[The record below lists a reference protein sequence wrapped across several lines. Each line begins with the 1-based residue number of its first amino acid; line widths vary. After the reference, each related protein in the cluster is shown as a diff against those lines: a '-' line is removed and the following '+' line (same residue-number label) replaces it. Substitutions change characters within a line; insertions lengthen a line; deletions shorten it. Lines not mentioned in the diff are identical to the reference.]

1 MNSLFEDFLSYNE
14 GVRQLTEATINSY
27 RNDLEI
33 FENWMKELDLE
44 VFKLTT
50 SDVRIF
56 IAELADKKF
65 SPSSINRMLSTI
77 RGFYKYAIRFDYT
90 ESNPA
95 ASVCNLKLAQKLP
108 NFMFPKQA
116 EDFCALPEN
125 AGILWKTRDAALFAA
140 LYSTGC
146 RVSELSGLDMSDLD
160 STHSSAIVFGKGKK
174 ERKVF
179 FADFA
184 KHYLNEY
191 LKERDDLLKK
201 HQGGIQKGKDGKV
214 RDAIFLNQKA
224 QPLTARGIQYIIN
237 RYVEVSPK
245 LKKLSPHAF
254 RHSFASTLV
263 TRGADIRVVQELLGH
278 ESVSTTQK
286 YTHIT
291 AEQLHN
297 IYSFAHPHS

>member
-1 MNSLFEDFLSYNE
+1 MNKLFEDFLSYNE

-27 RNDLEI
+27 RNDLKL
-33 FENWMKELDLE
+33 FENWMNELDLE
-44 VFKLTT
+44 VLNLGL
-50 SDVRIF
+50 SDIRIF
-56 IAELADKKF
+56 LAELADRKF
-65 SPSSINRMLSTI
+65 SPASINRTLSTI
-77 RGFYKYAIRFDYT
+77 RGFYKYAIRFEHT
-90 ESNPA
+90 KTNPT
-95 ASVCNLKLAQKLP
+95 ASIRNFKIAQKLP

-116 EDFCALPEN
+116 EDFCDLPEN
-125 AGILWKTRDAALFAA
+125 AGILWKSRDAALFAS

-146 RVSELSGLDMSDLD
+146 RVSELSGLDMRDLD
-160 STHSSAIVFGKGKK
+160 SSHSSAIVFGKGKK
-174 ERKVF
+174 ERKVY

-184 KHYLNEY
+184 RHYLNEY

-201 HQGGIQKGKDGKV
+201 HQGGIQKNKDGKV

-237 RYVEVSPK
+237 RYVEVSPD

-291 AEQLHN
+291 AEQLHMMYN
-297 IYSFAHPHS
+297 MAHPHS